1 MKPAQNG
8 CMIGVSS
15 LCKKRELEVCMI
27 SFLDGDMFE
36 TPADIRVNTVNCVG
50 VMGAGVALAFKKL
63 LPEMFKDYK
72 KACDAGLVRPGKLH
86 VWRSLTG
93 DWVVNF
99 PTKRDWRDPSRYEDI
114 DTGLD
119 ALYEFLAPL
128 GSVTVTIPALGCGHG
143 GLDWG
148 RVSQMIREKLSDL
161 PANLLVFSPS
171 ESRRVGTAT
180 AGEDESLEVKRAG
193 YTASSFASF
202 SNKTGS
208 TIYAKGDLGA
218 LNEPWISVFPSRNPS
233 MREMSALE
241 SISSELSRKGD
252 GITVALIYNNRS
264 SEDVARVFLDRGM
277 NVVMILPFGVLTRKK
292 IAVEAGGDCSGS
304 ITLISAVAPG
314 EKWSRFTL
322 AGATDILSGNSSAA
336 LLSDPEVGWVLKRS
350 NSDWRQL
357 AKFFIRYNV
366 MSNES
371 RSLLAEANAFAIGR
385 RSTDGAPN
393 VENLLSA
400 YRGEPVFSDGR
411 KDGCAD
417 VDSTES
423 LGVGKELVSLTVDL
437 DKYPFEL
444 WVKIL
449 ESVRYS
455 GAQGL
460 VLKVDV
466 EDEGA
471 AKSLREIISL
481 IKH

>member
-1 MKPAQNG
+1 
-8 CMIGVSS
+8 
-15 LCKKRELEVCMI
+15 MI
-27 SFLDGDMFE
+27 SFLDGDMFD

-50 VMGAGVALAFKKL
+50 VMGAGVALAFKKR

-99 PTKRDWRDPSRYEDI
+99 PTKRDWRNPSRYEDI

-119 ALYEFLAPL
+119 ALHEFLAPL

-148 RVSQMIREKLSDL
+148 RVSEMIREKLSDL
-161 PANLLVFSPS
+161 STNLLVFSPP
-171 ESRRVGTAT
+171 ESKRVGTAL
-180 AGEDESLEVKRAG
+180 ASADESLEVERAG
-193 YTASSFASF
+193 YTVYSSESF
-202 SNKTGS
+202 SGKAGS
-208 TIYAKGDLGA
+208 TIYAKGSLGT
-218 LNEPWISVFPSRNPS
+218 LDKPWISVLPSRNPS
-233 MREMSALE
+233 TREMSALD
-241 SISSELSRKGD
+241 SISSELSSKGD
-252 GITVALIYNNRS
+252 GITTVALIYNNRS
-264 SEDVARVFLDRGM
+264 SEDVARIFLNRGM
-277 NVVMILPFGVLTRKK
+277 NVVMILPFGVLTRKR
-292 IAVEAGGDCSGS
+292 IAMEAWGDCPGS

-322 AGATDILSGNSSAA
+322 AGATDILSGHSSAA
-336 LLSDPEVGWVLKRS
+336 LLSDPEVDWVLKRS

-357 AKFFIRYNV
+357 AKFFIRYDV

-393 VENLLSA
+393 VENLLKA
-400 YRGEPVFSDGR
+400 YRDDPIYSDER
-411 KDGCAD
+411 KVGSSYTD
-417 VDSTES
+417 DSEI
-423 LGVGKELVSLTVDL
+423 LEVGKEFFSLSINL
-437 DKYPFEL
+437 DEYPFEL
-444 WVKIL
+444 WAKIL
-449 ESVRYS
+449 ESARCN

-471 AKSLREIISL
+471 AKSLKDFISL
-481 IKH
+481 IKR

>member
-1 MKPAQNG
+1 M
-8 CMIGVSS
+8 
-15 LCKKRELEVCMI
+15 
-27 SFLDGDMFE
+27 
-36 TPADIRVNTVNCVG
+36 
-50 VMGAGVALAFKKL
+50 
-63 LPEMFKDYK
+63 
-72 KACDAGLVRPGKLH
+72 
-86 VWRSLTG
+86 
-93 DWVVNF
+93 
-99 PTKRDWRDPSRYEDI
+99 
-114 DTGLD
+114 
-119 ALYEFLAPL
+119 
-128 GSVTVTIPALGCGHG
+128 
-143 GLDWG
+143 
-148 RVSQMIREKLSDL
+148 
-161 PANLLVFSPS
+161 
-171 ESRRVGTAT
+171 
-180 AGEDESLEVKRAG
+180 
-193 YTASSFASF
+193 
-202 SNKTGS
+202 
-208 TIYAKGDLGA
+208 
-218 LNEPWISVFPSRNPS
+218 
-233 MREMSALE
+233 
-241 SISSELSRKGD
+241 
-252 GITVALIYNNRS
+252 
-264 SEDVARVFLDRGM
+264 
-277 NVVMILPFGVLTRKK
+277 
-292 IAVEAGGDCSGS
+292 
-304 ITLISAVAPG
+304 APG

-357 AKFFIRYNV
+357 AKFFIRYDV